1 MRRLM
6 LALTALTLAAPAS
19 AQNFF
24 GSTTLGD
31 PTYNRV
37 LSGIPPTGLS
47 AVGTDVHYYTFAFEV
62 TASGGYDFLLT
73 GDTPAG
79 WDTFLTIY
87 TGSFDSSAA
96 LTNALAANDDFPTIG
111 ISGFTGLGLLA
122 GTSYV
127 AVITGFDNDDVGAWS
142 LNIAGPGTAFVP
154 GGPGGVPEPAA
165 WAMLIGGFGLAGAAM
180 RRRSA
185 KVTYA

>member
-6 LALTALTLAAPAS
+6 LALAALTLAAPAS
-19 AQNFF
+19 AQVFTDT
-24 GSTTLGD
+24 TTLGD

-37 LSGIPPTGLS
+37 LSGIPPSGLS
-47 AVGTDVHYYTFAFEV
+47 AVGTAVHYGVLSFEV
-62 TASGGYDFLLT
+62 TASGSYDFLLT
-73 GDTPAG
+73 GDSPAG

-87 TGSFDSSAA
+87 SGSFDPGSA

-111 ISGFTGLGLLA
+111 ISGFTGLGLLT
-122 GTSYV
+122 GTSYF
-127 AVITGFDNDDVGAWS
+127 AVITGFDNDDVGAWT
-142 LNIAGPGTAFVP
+142 LTVTGPGTAFVP

-180 RRRSA
+180 RRRST
-185 KVTYA
+185 KVAYA